1 MILGETDKQL
11 KEEYNVK
18 GTDMKIRIIIAAH
31 KCARLPDDPLYL
43 PIQVGAA
50 GKKPLFAC
58 TDDTGDNIS
67 VKNGG
72 FCELTGLYWAWKNL
86 PADAVGLCHYRRYFC
101 RTRIGNRWKSIITS
115 ADAEKLLTRV
125 PLVLPH
131 MRRYWIETNYSQ
143 YVHAHHRQDLAMTRE
158 ILRQNY
164 PEYLT
169 AYDNVMS
176 RTKGHRFNMFLM
188 RRSLLDEY
196 CSWLFNV
203 LFALEERLDVSDYSD
218 YDKRV
223 FGFVAE
229 RLLDVWV
236 EKNSVHYAELP
247 VRNMEN
253 QPWGKKITRFLYRKF
268 VYHSE

>member
-1 MILGETDKQL
+1 
-11 KEEYNVK
+11 
-18 GTDMKIRIIIAAH
+18 
-31 KCARLPDDPLYL
+31 
-43 PIQVGAA
+43 
-50 GKKPLFAC
+50 
-58 TDDTGDNIS
+58 
-67 VKNGG
+67 
-72 FCELTGLYWAWKNL
+72 
-86 PADAVGLCHYRRYFC
+86 
-101 RTRIGNRWKSIITS
+101 
-115 ADAEKLLTRV
+115 
-125 PLVLPH
+125 
-131 MRRYWIETNYSQ
+131 
-143 YVHAHHRQDLAMTRE
+143 MTRE